1 MTQPLFINVN
11 PRFLSRIKTESQEGA
26 LVTASM
32 LQALRWI
39 TNPEMNISG
48 IYLNPNDT
56 AYSALRFLEISLLQR
71 PATPIY
77 LLDEDGSLAGDKKA
91 ALFESNHIRG
101 TFRESEPYELYV
113 NALNLD
119 LNPKLETI
127 RKRVTLKSAHEGYL
141 AVPMIDF
148 VHSRSYLFDVFVE
161 DESKKLRLFATAGSP
176 VEHEYLSHVSD
187 RTSWLYVNEANVQ
200 EIRESI
206 RSTQNGFITIEEF
219 PVAWKT
225 AEVLF
230 NAKILLN
237 EMKKTGL
244 NDTLVEQTH
253 FVLSDV
259 FYMMSHLTGGT
270 ELTRFVE
277 QAKSCDRTLA
287 CATMA
292 ILMCKSLKFEKNSI
306 VEILGLASFFQD
318 IALYQT
324 PFGNLADARLKD
336 LNPDAR
342 SYYLQHPTLS
352 ADLVAQS
359 TSVPDVTLQVM
370 RQHHERKDRTGYP
383 NRVGGMQLHPMA
395 EVLSLINAYYDFD
408 GRPDR
413 IEAEV
418 FTHYSDRIVSA
429 FKSLLSVVTVKPD
442 HSAEAVAEKVAA

>member
-11 PRFLSRIKTESQEGA
+11 PSFLSRIKHESCESA

-56 AYSALRFLEISLLQR
+56 TYSALRFLEISLLQR

-77 LLDEDGSLAGDKKA
+77 LLDQDGGMAGEKQA

-101 TFRESEPYELYV
+101 TFSESEPYEYYI

-119 LNPKLETI
+119 LNPKLEAI
-127 RKRVTLKSAHEGYL
+127 RKRITVKSEHVGYI

-148 VHSRSYLFDVFVE
+148 VHSRNYLFDVFVE
-161 DESKKLRLFATAGSP
+161 DEAKNLRLFATAGSP
-176 VEHEYLSHVSD
+176 VEHEYLSHVID
-187 RTSWLYVNEANVQ
+187 KTSWLYVNETNVQ
-200 EIRESI
+200 EIREAL
-206 RSTQNGFITIEEF
+206 RSTQSGYITLDEF

-230 NAKILLN
+230 NAKMLLN
-237 EMKKTGL
+237 EMKKSGL

-259 FYMMSHLTGGT
+259 FYMMSHLSHGNQ
-270 ELTRFVE
+270 LSHFVE
-277 QAKSCDRTLA
+277 QAKNCDRTLA

-318 IALYQT
+318 LALYKS
-324 PFGNLADARLKD
+324 PYGNLAEANIKE
-336 LNPDAR
+336 LNPDAKA
-342 SYYLQHPTLS
+342 YYLQHPTLS

-370 RQHHERKDRTGYP
+370 RQHHEKKDRTGYP

-395 EVLSLINAYYDFD
+395 EILSLINAYYDYE

-413 IEAEV
+413 IESEIY
-418 FTHYSDRIVSA
+418 THYSDRIVNA
-429 FKSLLSVVTVKPD
+429 FKSLLSVVSVKPD
-442 HSAEAVAEKVAA
+442 HKREKVAA

>member
-1 MTQPLFINVN
+1 MTQLLFINLN
-11 PRFLSRIKTESQEGA
+11 QSFLSRIKSESQQSA

-56 AYSALRFLEISLLQR
+56 TYSALRFLEISLLQR

-77 LLDEDGSLAGDKKA
+77 LIDDDGELSGDKRTV
-91 ALFESNHIRG
+91 LFESNHIRG
-101 TFRESEPYELYV
+101 TFRETEPYEFYV

-119 LNPKLETI
+119 LNPKLDAI
-127 RKRVTLKSAHEGYL
+127 HKRVPMKSEHVGYL

-148 VHSRSYLFDVFVE
+148 AHSRTYVFDVFVE

-187 RTSWLYVNEANVQ
+187 KTSWLYVAESNVQ

-206 RSTQNGFITIEEF
+206 RSTQSGFITMDDF
-219 PVAWKT
+219 PVSWKT

-230 NAKILLN
+230 NAKVLLN
-237 EMKKTGL
+237 EMKKSGL

-259 FYMMSHLTGGT
+259 FYMMSHLSQGSQ
-270 ELTRFVE
+270 LAKFVD
-277 QAKSCDRTLA
+277 QAKNCDRTLA

-318 IALYQT
+318 LALYQT
-324 PFGNLADARLKD
+324 PYGNLAEVRSKD
-336 LNPDAR
+336 LNPDAKA
-342 SYYLQHPTLS
+342 YYVQHPTLS
-352 ADLVAQS
+352 ADLVAQT
-359 TSVPDVTLQVM
+359 TSIPDVTLQVM

-383 NRVGGMQLHPMA
+383 NRIGGMQLHPMA
-395 EVLSLINAYYDFD
+395 EVLSLINAYFDYD
-408 GRPDR
+408 GQTDR
-413 IEAEV
+413 LEQEV
-418 FTHYSDRIVSA
+418 YTHYSDRIVVA
-429 FKSLLSVVTVKPD
+429 FKSLLSVITHKKED
-442 HSAEAVAEKVAA
+442 HHSNKLAA

>member
-11 PRFLSRIKTESQEGA
+11 HSFLARIKTESQQGA

-56 AYSALRFLEISLLQR
+56 TYSALRFLEISLLQR

-77 LLDEDGSLAGDKKA
+77 LLDEDGELGGDKRSG
-91 ALFESNHIRG
+91 LFESNHICG
-101 TFRESEPYELYV
+101 TFRESEPYEYYV
-113 NALNLD
+113 NALNLE
-119 LNPKLETI
+119 LNPKLEAL
-127 RKRVTLKSAHEGYL
+127 RKRAPLKSEHDGYI
-141 AVPMIDF
+141 AVPMMDF
-148 VHSRSYLFDVFVE
+148 VHSKTYLFDVFVE
-161 DESKKLRLFATAGSP
+161 DEGKKLRLFATAGSP
-176 VEHEYLSHVSD
+176 VEHEYLSHVCD
-187 RTSWLYVNEANVQ
+187 KTSWLYVSEVSIQ

-206 RSTQNGFITIEEF
+206 RSTQSGFITMEDF
-219 PVAWKT
+219 PVSWKT

-230 NAKILLN
+230 NAKLLLN
-237 EMKKTGL
+237 EMKKSGL

-259 FYMMSHLTGGT
+259 FYMMSHLSSGNH
-270 ELTRFVE
+270 LAKFVE
-277 QAKSCDRTLA
+277 QAKACDRTLA

-318 IALYQT
+318 VALYQT
-324 PFGNLADARLKD
+324 PYGNLSDSPVKD
-336 LNPDAR
+336 LNPEAKA
-342 SYYLQHPTLS
+342 YYLQHPTLS
-352 ADLVAQS
+352 ADIVAQS

-395 EVLSLINAYYDFD
+395 EVLSLINAYFD
-408 GRPDR
+408 YEGRPDR

-418 FTHYSDRIVSA
+418 FTHYSDRIVIA
-429 FKSLLSVVTVKPD
+429 FKSLLSVVTVKRD
-442 HSAEAVAEKVAA
+442 AAHEKVAA